1 MFEAW
6 QSSCIRCSFLPFF
19 SLFFIERSK
28 NIRPFPCSF
37 SVTNS
42 SLLCCCLCVISFSSL
57 FRYINVIVVRGNN
70 RKKDTCS
77 WCYGEQR
84 DRYNMHH
91 APCCASS
98 LLLNAKMIVTQFQS
112 NSKAPAAAATTA
124 QEMIYTSYAGGLKSY
139 ELTEN
144 TGKFNNKILWSDQNH
159 KESAYHV
166 IVYEHTSA
174 KERRRKTISWNS
186 FIHRFTT
193 IVPMYACTHEHF

>member
-124 QEMIYTSYAGGLKSY
+124 QEMLGAWRATSSPRILVN
-139 ELTEN
+139 LTIRYFEA
-144 TGKFNNKILWSDQNH
+144 I
-159 KESAYHV
+159 
-166 IVYEHTSA
+166 
-174 KERRRKTISWNS
+174 KTIKNLPIMW
-186 FIHRFTT
+186 
-193 IVPMYACTHEHF
+193 